1 MTNFQL
7 MKKDIKDQIKKNM
20 NNGAGVPIE
29 LAIIGKGIMTIAAA
43 NQFENVEKGIIFGST
58 I

>member
-1 MTNFQL
+1 
-7 MKKDIKDQIKKNM
+7 MKKDIKDQMKKNM